1 MLSAKTKK
9 KALRIAL
16 PVLLAVFF
24 GWYTFSKLPIDQI
37 IPYFKTANYGWIAL
51 GMLLGLLSNLSRAYR
66 WKYLIEPMGYTL
78 RFPNSVMAVFITYL
92 ANYGIPRS
100 GEVLRAAV
108 LTNYEGV
115 PFQKSFGTII
125 AERMAD
131 LLVLLTIVAITLL
144 IQFDFI
150 FSLLENSFQPKKL
163 ILLGVVAIVFCAI
176 IFLYLKKSQSKI
188 ALKVRDFVRGL
199 LEGIL
204 SIFKMKHKW
213 AFIFHTLFIWVMYIM
228 MFFVTSMALDE
239 IHDVSIGALLIAFI
253 AGSFAIAATNG
264 GIFVYPLA
272 IGAAFS
278 LFNIPENPSI
288 AFGWIMWS
296 SQTLMIIILGSLSF
310 LFLPLYNDKIKD
322 IEKDG
327 PHV

>member
-1 MLSAKTKK
+1 MLA
-9 KALRIAL
+9 A
-16 PVLLAVFF
+16 FF

-51 GMLLGLLSNLSRAYR
+51 GMLFGLLSNLSRAFR
-66 WKYLIEPMGYTL
+66 WKYLIEPMGYSL

-131 LLVLLTIVAITLL
+131 MIILLSIVAITLL

-150 FSLLENSFQPKKL
+150 FELLEKSFQPKKL
-163 ILLGVVAIVFCAI
+163 LLLGTIGTVFLVV
-176 IFLYLKKSQSKI
+176 IFLYLKRSTSKI
-188 ALKVRDFVRGL
+188 ALKVKRFVRGL
-199 LEGIL
+199 LEGVL
-204 SIFKMKHKW
+204 SIFKMEHKG
-213 AFIFHTLFIWVMYIM
+213 AFIFHTLFIWVMYVM
-228 MFFVTSMALDE
+228 MFYVTTLAVDDLSG
-239 IHDVSIGALLIAFI
+239 VSIGALLIAFI
-253 AGSFAIAATNG
+253 AGSFTIAATNG

-278 LFNIPENPSI
+278 LFDIPENPSI

-310 LFLPLYNDKIKD
+310 LFLPIYNGRIK
-322 IEKDG
+322 KK
-327 PHV
+327 

>member
-1 MLSAKTKK
+1 M
-9 KALRIAL
+9 
-16 PVLLAVFF
+16 PVVLAVFF

-37 IPYFKTANYGWIAL
+37 IPYFKTAHYGWIFL
-51 GMLLGLLSNLSRAYR
+51 GMSLGLFSNLSRAYR
-66 WKYLIEPMGYTL
+66 WKYLLAPMGYCL
-78 RFPNSVMAVFITYL
+78 KYPNSIMAVFITYL

-115 PFQKSFGTII
+115 PFQKAFGTII

-131 LLVLLTIVAITLL
+131 LIVLLSIVAITLL

-150 FSLLENSFQPKKL
+150 FQLLEKSFQPKKL
-163 ILLGVVAIVFCAI
+163 ILFAVIGIVFCTM

-188 ALKVRDFVRGL
+188 ALKVRNFVKGL

-204 SIFKMKHKW
+204 SIFKMEHKW
-213 AFIFHTLFIWVMYIM
+213 AFIFHTLFIWVMYVM
-228 MFFVTSMALDE
+228 MFYVTTLAVDDLRG
-239 IHDVSIGALLIAFI
+239 VSIGALLIAFI
-253 AGSFAIAATNG
+253 AGSFTIAATNG

-278 LFNIPENPSI
+278 LFDIPENPSI
-288 AFGWIMWS
+288 AFGWIIWA
-296 SQTLMIIILGSLSF
+296 SQTLMIIVLGSLSF
-310 LFLPLYNDKIKD
+310 LFLPIYNRKNKIIK
-322 IEKDG
+322 KG
-327 PHV
+327 

>member
-1 MLSAKTKK
+1 MNAKTKK
-9 KALRIAL
+9 ILRVAL
-16 PVLLAVFF
+16 PVVLAAFF
-24 GWYTFSKLPIDQI
+24 GWYTFSKLPIDKI
-37 IPYFKTANYGWIAL
+37 IPYFKSANYGWIAF

-66 WKYLIEPMGYTL
+66 WKYLIAPMGYSMRL
-78 RFPNSVMAVFITYL
+78 PNSIMAVFISYL

-131 LLVLLTIVAITLL
+131 MVILLAIVALTLL

-150 FSLLENSFQPKKL
+150 FELLERAFQPEKL
-163 ILLGVVAIVFCAI
+163 VLLAIAFLVGCVFL
-176 IFLYLKKSQSKI
+176 FLFLKSSKTKI
-188 ALKVRDFVRGL
+188 AMKVRKFVRGL
-199 LEGIL
+199 LEGVL
-204 SIFKMKHKW
+204 SIFKMEHKG
-213 AFIFHTLFIWVMYIM
+213 AFIFHTLFIWLMYVS
-228 MFFVTSMALDE
+228 MFWITTYAVDDLKG
-239 IHDVSIGALLIAFI
+239 VSVGALLIAFI
-253 AGSFAIAATNG
+253 AGSFTIAATNG

-296 SQTLMIIILGSLSF
+296 SQTVIIIILGSLSF
-310 LFLPLYNDKIKD
+310 LFLPIYNRRKESITKNS
-322 IEKDG
+322 
-327 PHV
+327 